1 MNPAHLSPSRRLARW
16 IASIAALGILSGCG
30 VLVVGGT
37 AATTAIVATDRRT
50 AGEQVDD
57 QTIELRV
64 SNEMN
69 QIFQDKGR
77 VLGTAYAGRLLLVG
91 DVPTEADRA
100 QAESF
105 ARTVPKVTHVDN
117 FIRVG
122 DITPLSVRTNDTW
135 LTSKVRAQLVR
146 TEQVPSRTIKV
157 TTERGVVYLMGKV
170 TDAEGQRAATVAA
183 SVEGVNK
190 VVKLFQIVTPAS
202 IAAESGQTG
211 STETDRPAA
220 DDAGQTPA
228 TDPSPAGQDVQTM
241 PVK

>member
-1 MNPAHLSPSRRLARW
+1 MNRAHILFSRPMARW
-16 IASIAALGILSGCG
+16 VVSIAALGTLSGCG

-64 SNEMN
+64 ANEMN
-69 QIFQDKGR
+69 KTFAERGR
-77 VLGTAYAGRLLLVG
+77 VLGTSYAGRLLLVG

-105 ARTVPKVTHVDN
+105 ARSVSKVTHVDN

-135 LTSKVRAQLVR
+135 LTSKVKTQLVR

-170 TDAEGQRAATVAA
+170 TEAEGERAAKVAA
-183 SVEGVNK
+183 GTEGVNK

-202 IAAESGQTG
+202 IAAESGQAA
-211 STETDRPAA
+211 TDPAQPAA
-220 DDAGQTPA
+220 DNAGQTPPADA
-228 TDPSPAGQDVQTM
+228 TATGDGVQTM